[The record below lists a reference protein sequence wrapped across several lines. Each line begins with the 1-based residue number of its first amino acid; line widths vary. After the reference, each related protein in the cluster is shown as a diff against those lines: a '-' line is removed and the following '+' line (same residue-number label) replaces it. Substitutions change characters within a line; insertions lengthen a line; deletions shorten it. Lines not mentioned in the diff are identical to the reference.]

1 MGLKRIISV
10 LLVIFVLNKT
20 GSGEI
25 RKKFRSRTLKITD
38 EDRDAYVKFH
48 NDVRA
53 NVS

>member
-1 MGLKRIISV
+1 MSFKNIISI

-20 GSGEI
+20 EAGEI
-25 RKKFRSRTLKITD
+25 RKKFRWHTLKKTD